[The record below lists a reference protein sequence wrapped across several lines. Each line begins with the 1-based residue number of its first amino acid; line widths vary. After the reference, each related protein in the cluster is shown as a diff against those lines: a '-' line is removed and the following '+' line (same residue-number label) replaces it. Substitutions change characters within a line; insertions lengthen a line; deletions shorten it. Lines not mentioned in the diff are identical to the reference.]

1 MSDLGGMFVMNY
13 RPEIDGLRAIAVLS
27 VIFFHAGFGLFG
39 GGFIGVDVFF
49 VISGYLITTIIVNQL
64 AAGTFHLGKFFERRV
79 RRILPALFAVMLLCI
94 PFAFLWMLPDELE
107 NLGQS
112 LVATT
117 WSSNNIL
124 LSVTAGYWETASE
137 FKPLL
142 HTWSL
147 GAEEQYYLV
156 VPLVLMVIWRFAR
169 TKMMIF
175 LGVLAGVSFAL
186 AQYWMITKPDFGF
199 YMLPSRA
206 WELLTGALVA
216 LSMRARHKLPS
227 QSRQPPNL
235 ALGEGWQS
243 RLLPLAG
250 LAMLL
255 GSVATLDSNSPM
267 IATSMIFPV
276 LGTAFIIRY
285 TQPGSLM
292 SKILGQRILVGIG
305 LISFSAYLWHQPLFA
320 FARIYS
326 REAPNVLVFVGLI
339 FATVGL
345 AWVTYQWVETPFRK
359 PGQISRRVLYS
370 SVTVAALLTTGIG
383 LSMNATNGFPGRIYA
398 DSADEFAGSMTIS
411 YNEKIFDLKQDSFP
425 KVAAPGAVNMLVVGN
440 SFARDFTNAV
450 REVFPAEAWN
460 IVYSDDLY
468 DCSSGKMLSQD
479 IYVDADVVV
488 FASGV
493 VSPDCVQE
501 TIKRIESDGK
511 SVFYAGTKHFG
522 DNLNWL
528 TRVPEQERGHLTNE
542 IPALTLTEEAALKQ
556 DVPAKNFISWFDHV
570 AEDGRVPFTD
580 NSGRLLSGDRK
591 HFTEFG
597 AKYFGERA
605 LLDSPLAAL
614 VKSS

>member
-1 MSDLGGMFVMNY
+1 MNY
-13 RPEIDGLRAIAVLS
+13 RPEVDGLRAVAVLS

-39 GGFIGVDVFF
+39 GGFVGVDVFF

-64 AAGTFHLGKFFERRV
+64 ATGTFHLGKFFERRV
-79 RRILPALFAVMLLCI
+79 RRILPALFVVMLLCI
-94 PFAFLWMLPDELE
+94 PFASLWMLPDELE
-107 NLGQS
+107 NMGQS
-112 LVATT
+112 LVAST

-124 LSVTAGYWETASE
+124 LAMTAGYWEAASE

-147 GAEEQYYLV
+147 GAEEQYYFF
-156 VPLVLMVIWRFAR
+156 VPLILMVIWRFAR
-169 TKMMIF
+169 TKIMIL
-175 LGVLAGVSFAL
+175 LGVMAVVSFAL
-186 AQYWMITKPDFGF
+186 AQYWLVTKPDFGF

-206 WELLTGALVA
+206 WELLVGALVA
-216 LSMRARHKLPS
+216 LSMRGRHELPRVS
-227 QSRQPPNL
+227 PRRRHLASR
-235 ALGEGWQS
+235 GGWQS

-250 LAMLL
+250 LGMLL
-255 GSVATLDSNSPM
+255 GSVATLDSTNPLM
-267 IATSMIFPV
+267 ATAMTFPV
-276 LGTAFIIRY
+276 VGTALIIRY
-285 TQPGSLM
+285 TEPGSLVG
-292 SKILGQRILVGIG
+292 KILGQRILVGVG

-326 REAPNVLVFVGLI
+326 REAPNALVFIALI
-339 FATVGL
+339 LATVGL
-345 AWVTYQWVETPFRK
+345 AWVTYRWVETPFRK

-370 SVTVAALLTTGIG
+370 SVSVAALLTTGIG

-398 DSADEFAGSMTIS
+398 DNADDFAGSMTIS
-411 YNEKIFDLKQDSFP
+411 YNEKVFELKQASFP
-425 KVAAPGAVNMLVVGN
+425 EVAPPGAVNMLVVGN

-460 IVYSDDLY
+460 IVYRDDLY

-493 VSPDCVQE
+493 ASPDCVQE
-501 TIKRIESDGK
+501 SITRIESDGK

-528 TRVPEQERGHLTNE
+528 TRVPEQERGHLTNV

-580 NSGRLLSGDRK
+580 SSGRLLSGDRR

-597 AKYFGERA
+597 ARYFGERA

-614 VKSS
+614 VKTS